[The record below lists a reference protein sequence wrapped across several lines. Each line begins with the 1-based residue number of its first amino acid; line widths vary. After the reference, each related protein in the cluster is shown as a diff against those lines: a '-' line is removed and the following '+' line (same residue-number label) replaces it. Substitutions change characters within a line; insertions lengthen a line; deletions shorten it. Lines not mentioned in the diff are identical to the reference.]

1 MQIGNKKEKTE
12 MKVMISQPMQGKTAQ
27 EILEKR
33 DAAVAHLEL
42 VGHEVVNTLFAN
54 PQIDVD
60 VVNTKDDNGTKNLPL
75 AHLARSLRFMSYCD
89 AVYFCKG
96 WQDARGCRIEH
107 GAAVAYGLKVIE
119 EE

>member
-1 MQIGNKKEKTE
+1 

-33 DAAVAHLEL
+33 DAAAAFEL
-42 VGHEVVNTLFAN
+42 MGYEVVNTLFTN
-54 PQIDVD
+54 TQIDVD
-60 VVNTKDDNGTKNLPL
+60 VVNTKDDNDAKSLPL
-75 AHLARSLRFMSYCD
+75 AHLARSLWFMSRCD

-107 GAAVAYGLKVIE
+107 DAAVAYGLQVIE
-119 EE
+119 ED

>member
-1 MQIGNKKEKTE
+1 MST
-12 MKVMISQPMQGKTAQ
+12 MKVMISQPMQGKTEQ

-33 DAAVAHLEL
+33 DAVTARLKL
-42 VGHEVVNTLFAN
+42 MGCEVVNTLFSN
-54 PQIDVD
+54 PQIDVYI
-60 VVNTKDDNGTKNLPL
+60 VNATDKNDIKNMPL
-75 AHLARSLRFMSYCD
+75 NCLARSLRFMSYCD

-107 GAAVAYGLKVIE
+107 DAAVAYGLQVIE